1 MTLRKQTFSGVRW
14 TTFSSLG
21 RAVLQVTQVAI
32 LARLL
37 APADFGLIAIVVAL
51 MAFLQIFADAGVS
64 NAIIHFS
71 DITQG
76 QLSSLYWLNV
86 TVSVV
91 LAALLIGSSPWVA
104 GWYQEPVLQ
113 SLFILAAIAMV
124 ISSLGQQLRIQA
136 QKNLAFAQLA
146 KLELVAALSGFASAI
161 GLAWYGAG
169 VYALAVSSLVA
180 AVVGCVLAWLF
191 LAQGWRPQ
199 WHLRFGEIQ
208 PFLKFGGY
216 VIGNN
221 LATTF
226 NNQIDVLL
234 GARLLGVQAMGFYSV
249 PKNLTLNVQTII
261 NPIVTRVGLPVMAKV
276 QQDMALLKRVYIQ
289 TMRMTS
295 SVNFPMYIAIGF
307 FAPEIVHLMLGDKW
321 QAAIPLLQIFA
332 CWGLLRSIGNPVGS
346 ILFAT
351 GRAKLAFKWNLAL
364 LIVIGPTIWVGSQF
378 GVQGMAFA
386 MTALMACLYLPMW
399 YFLVRPSCG
408 SSLGEYSMTLF
419 VPLILSLVAGI
430 VSYSTVAVL
439 GHSMARL
446 LIGLALGALIYVGLS
461 WRFNRVWVSAIIE
474 TIHVGSKNNQER

>member
-21 RAVLQVTQVAI
+21 RAVLQVAQVAI

-37 APADFGLIAIVVAL
+37 APADFGLIAIAVAL

-71 DITQG
+71 DITQE

-86 TVSVV
+86 GVSGV
-91 LAALLIGSSPWVA
+91 LAALLIGSSQWVA
-104 GWYQEPVLQ
+104 DWYQEPVLRG
-113 SLFILAAIAMV
+113 LLMLAAITMV
-124 ISSLGQQLRIQA
+124 ASSLGQQLRIQA
-136 QKNLAFAQLA
+136 QKELRFSDLA
-146 KLELVAALSGFASAI
+146 KLELVAALFGFASAV

-169 VYALAVSSLVA
+169 VYALAAGSLVA
-180 AVVGCVLAWLF
+180 AVMGSILAWLI

-216 VIGNN
+216 MIGNN

-234 GARLLGVQAMGFYSV
+234 GARLLGVEAMGLFSV
-249 PKNLTLNVQTII
+249 PKNLTLNVQMII
-261 NPIVTRVGLPVMAKV
+261 NPIVTKVGLPVMAKV
-276 QQDMALLKRVYIQ
+276 QHDAALLKRVYVQ
-289 TMRMTS
+289 TLRMTS
-295 SVNFPMYIAIGF
+295 SVNFPIYIYIWF

-332 CWGLLRSIGNPVGS
+332 CWGLLRSIYNPVGS
-346 ILFAT
+346 ILYAT
-351 GRAKLAFKWNLAL
+351 GKAKLAFKWNMAL
-364 LIVIGPTIWVGSQF
+364 LLVIGPAIWAGSQF
-378 GVQGMAFA
+378 GVQGIAFA
-386 MTALMACLYLPMW
+386 MTALMACLYLPTW

-408 SSLGEYSMTLF
+408 
-419 VPLILSLVAGI
+419 PSLVEYTMPLFAPLTLSILAGI
-430 VSYSTVAVL
+430 ASHSIVAVL
-439 GHSMARL
+439 DHSMTRL
-446 LIGLALGALIYVGLS
+446 LIGLALGGLIYVGLS
-461 WRFNRVWVSAIIE
+461 WRFNRDWVNAMME
-474 TIHVGSKNNQER
+474 TLHVGSINK